1 MKKLLYLTF
10 VLGAIFLTA
19 SCERELVKY
28 EPEAGEVGVSFLS
41 DKAIVEMLPEDGNKI
56 SVDLYRGTTGTA
68 VTVPVGVTDYD
79 GIFAHTNL
87 FDATTGAA
95 IPVIDYNL
103 YFIDG
108 NYTALGFAETAD
120 GTPTPIPAKE
130 IDNGLWIADGD
141 GYLFV
146 VGGDATTVV
155 ECRDEEAAFNFEA
168 ASAKATLTLSYPD
181 INALAFGKDYTVEI
195 YLLDDVVSP
204 SGNDAV
210 TVVASRKA
218 TRQDK
223 GVGKWTSAVFGSWDQ
238 PIYNYAEATGIYTLP
253 DLYTEKFDVRFSYDA
268 GTITFPDFI
277 DSMIMYDETI
287 AAYGTYGFYP
297 QSAVLS
303 GGVITISCLVALPAI
318 GYAFGVYPEKYT
330 LPEGFSFE

>member
-87 FDATTGAA
+87 FDAATGAA

-103 YFIDG
+103 YYIDG

-120 GTPTPIPAKE
+120 GTPTAIPAKD

-155 ECRDEEAAFNFEA
+155 ECRDDEAAFNFDA
-168 ASAKATLTLSYPD
+168 ASTKATLTLPYPD
-181 INALAFGKDYTVEI
+181 INVLAFGKDYEVEI

-223 GVGKWTSAVFGSWDQ
+223 GVGKWTSAVFGSWNQ
-238 PIYNYAEATGIYTLP
+238 PIYNFVEAPGIYTLP
-253 DLYTEKFDVRFSYDA
+253 DLYTEKYDVRFTYDA

-277 DSMIMYDETI
+277 DSMIMYDDTVPS
-287 AAYGTYGFYP
+287 YGTFGFYP
-297 QSAVLS
+297 QGATLSA
-303 GGVITISCLVALPAI
+303 GVITISTYVALPAI
-318 GYAFGVYPEKYT
+318 GYVFGLYSEKYT